1 MKRIDVIREQLC
13 NIVKGC
19 EVGEFEQFL
28 YDLRNTEVFSNYIIS
43 ILESFDMGQFR
54 GVSDQ
59 EMSEIIR
66 SGKYSTKLIEWLGE
80 EV

>member
-1 MKRIDVIREQLC
+1 MERIDGIREQLC
-13 NIVKGC
+13 NIVQGC

-28 YDLRNTEVFSNYIIS
+28 YDLRNTEAFSNYIIG
-43 ILESFDMGQFR
+43 ILESFDMGHFR

-59 EMSEIIR
+59 EMSEMMN
-66 SGKYSTKLIEWLGE
+66 SGKYSEKFIEWLGE